1 MKLTSFS
8 PLALA
13 AVLALAGCGGGSG
26 TATAPATGAS
36 AAAPTTAA
44 VIANTMKHQEE
55 SFLPAGGERVN
66 AVVLAAGSGKAVMTM
81 SGMSSAAASGAMEG
95 STEFVVKGDHMDTK
109 ATMTVMGKSVEVR
122 SIGGIMYMKGLL
134 PAAAIGGK
142 TWVKI
147 DPNGTDAF
155 SKQMAPTLKQSGDVR
170 AQIDMYAGAKVAV
183 VDTTNG
189 VTHYKLTGL
198 TADPAASTGTAS
210 AAPQSVDIW
219 MDAQDRPTKMS
230 VTTPEGN
237 VQVTYSDFG
246 APITVEAPPAA
257 EVGTFSMPS

>member
-44 VIANTMKHQEE
+44 VIAITDGK
-55 SFLPAGGERVN
+55 
-66 AVVLAAGSGKAVMTM
+66 VLAQRLNDGLTKAGSGKAVMTM

>member
-1 MKLTSFS
+1 VKLTSLS

-13 AVLALAGCGGGSG
+13 AVLALTGCGGGSS

-44 VIANTMKHQEE
+44 VAAITDGK
-55 SFLPAGGERVN
+55 
-66 AVVLAAGSGKAVMTM
+66 VLAQRLNDGLTKAGSGKAVMTM

-95 STEFVVKGDHMDTK
+95 TTEFVVKGDHMDTK
-109 ATMTVMGKSVEVR
+109 ATMSIMGKTVEVR
-122 SIGGIMYMKGLL
+122 SIGGIMYMKGLM

-142 TWVKI
+142 SWVKI

-155 SKQMAPTLKQSGDVR
+155 SKQMAPTLKQSGDLR
-170 AQIDMYAGAKVAV
+170 AQIDMYAGAQVAV

-198 TADPAASTGTAS
+198 TGAPATTGTAG

-219 MDAQDRPTKMS
+219 MDSQDRPTKMT
-230 VTTPEGN
+230 VTTPEGS